1 MISRISVVGLGY
13 VGLPLAC
20 AFAFRSFKVIG
31 LDMDLEKIKL
41 LKEGEAP
48 IYEEGLQELLK
59 KVLEKGSLKITS
71 NYREMVEE
79 SDACFVC
86 VGTPA
91 NLDGSVDLKH
101 IKESIEIISECLRRI
116 DKYFLLVIRS
126 TIPPGT
132 TSNIIKKIVEE
143 KSGKKLGQYGLCFN
157 PEFLRE
163 GKALHDI
170 FNPGRIIIG
179 AVDKKSGKTLL
190 DIYKKFY
197 GEPMPPVLITS
208 PINAE
213 LIKYANNVF
222 LATKISFINMISQ
235 LCQRL
240 PNADV
245 KVVAEGIGMDKRIGR
260 EFLNAGLGWGGS
272 CLPKDVK
279 AFLKF
284 GEEMGLRLKLVESI
298 IEINELQIENAVK
311 LAEDLVGGLNGKRIS
326 ILGLAFKPGTDDVRE
341 SRAIRLIEELLKY
354 NVRIKV
360 HDPKALQKA
369 KKILGD
375 RVSYCKTVEE
385 CLTDSDLCILVTE
398 WPEYKKLKQET
409 LKKYMRKP
417 ALLDCRRLY
426 NPEEF
431 KEIKFAA
438 IGLGPIEMK
447 NSFTYR
453 SYSPFH
459 NDSNITFQEKI

>member
-1 MISRISVVGLGY
+1 MVNRISIVGLGH

-20 AFAFRSFKVIG
+20 AFAFKSFRVIG
-31 LDMDLEKIKL
+31 LDTDLEKIKL

-59 KVLEKGSLKITS
+59 RVLEKGCLKITS
-71 NYREMVEE
+71 SYREMIEE

-86 VGTPA
+86 VGTPS
-91 NLDGSVDLKH
+91 NPDGSVNLKY
-101 IKESIEIISECLRRI
+101 IKEAIEIIGECLRRI
-116 DKYFLLVIRS
+116 DKYFLLIIRS

-132 TSNIIKKIVEE
+132 TSNVIKEIIEE
-143 KSGKKLGQYGLCFN
+143 RSGKRLGQYGLCFN

-170 FNPGRIIIG
+170 FNPDRIIIG
-179 AVDKKSGKTLL
+179 AVDEKSGKILL

-197 GEPMPPVLITS
+197 GEPMPPVIVTN

-235 LCQRL
+235 LCQHL

-272 CLPKDVK
+272 CFPKDVK

-284 GEEMGLRLKLVESI
+284 GVEMGLRLKLVESI
-298 IEINELQIENAVK
+298 IEINESQIENAIK

-360 HDPKALQKA
+360 HDPKAIQKA
-369 KKILGD
+369 KKVLGD
-375 RVSYCKTVEE
+375 KVSYCKTVEE
-385 CLTDSDLCILVTE
+385 CLTDSDLCILATE
-398 WPEYKKLKQET
+398 WPEYKELNQEI

-438 IGLGPIEMK
+438 IGLGPRK
-447 NSFTYR
+447 
-453 SYSPFH
+453 
-459 NDSNITFQEKI
+459 

>member
-1 MISRISVVGLGY
+1 MINRIGVVGLGY

-20 AFAFRSFKVIG
+20 AFASKFFKVIG
-31 LDMDLEKIKL
+31 LDTDSEKIELIK
-41 LKEGEAP
+41 KGETP
-48 IYEEGLQELLK
+48 IHEEGLQELLK
-59 KVLEKGSLKITS
+59 KVLEEGSLKVTS
-71 NYREMVEE
+71 SYREMIEE

-86 VGTPA
+86 VGTPS
-91 NLDGSVDLKH
+91 NPDGSVDLRY
-101 IKESIEIISECLRRI
+101 IKEAVEIIGETLRWV
-116 DKYFLLVIRS
+116 DKYFLLIIRS

-132 TSNIIKKIVEE
+132 TSNLIKNILEE
-143 KSGKKLGQYGLCFN
+143 RSGKKLGQYGLCFN

-163 GKALHDI
+163 GRALHDI
-170 FNPGRIIIG
+170 FNPDRIIIG
-179 AVDKKSGKTLL
+179 AIDEKSRELLL
-190 DIYKKFY
+190 DIYKRFH
-197 GEPMPPVLITS
+197 GESMPPVLITS

-213 LIKYANNVF
+213 LIKYASNVF

-245 KVVAEGIGMDKRIGR
+245 KVVADGIGMDKRIGR
-260 EFLNAGLGWGGS
+260 EFLDAGLGWGGS
-272 CLPKDVK
+272 CFPKDVK

-298 IEINELQIENAVK
+298 IEINESQIENAVK
-311 LAEDLVGGLNGKRIS
+311 LAKELVGGLNGKRIS

-354 NVRIKV
+354 DVEIRV
-360 HDPKALQKA
+360 HDPKALEKA

-375 RVSYCKTVEE
+375 GVTYCKTIEE
-385 CLTDSDLCILVTE
+385 CLTSSDLCILATE
-398 WPEYKKLKQET
+398 WPEYKELNQE
-409 LKKYMRKP
+409 LLRKYMRNP

-426 NPEEF
+426 DPEGF

-438 IGLGPIEMK
+438 IGLGLREMK
-447 NSFTYR
+447 SMR
-453 SYSPFH
+453 V
-459 NDSNITFQEKI
+459 

>member
-1 MISRISVVGLGY
+1 MINRIGVVGLGY

-20 AFAFRSFKVIG
+20 ALASKLFKVVG
-31 LDMDLEKIKL
+31 LDTDLEKIELIK
-41 LKEGEAP
+41 KGEAP

-59 KVLEKGSLKITS
+59 RVLEKGSLRITS
-71 NYREMVEE
+71 SYREMIEE

-86 VGTPA
+86 VGTPS
-91 NLDGSVDLKH
+91 NPDGSVDLRYV
-101 IKESIEIISECLRRI
+101 KETVEVIGESLKWI
-116 DKYFLLVIRS
+116 DKYFLLVVRS

-132 TSNIIKKIVEE
+132 TSNLIRNIIEDR
-143 KSGKKLGQYGLCFN
+143 SGKKLGQYGLCFN

-163 GKALHDI
+163 GRALHDI
-170 FNPGRIIIG
+170 FNPDRIIIG
-179 AVDKKSGKTLL
+179 ALDKRSGELLL
-190 DIYKKFY
+190 DIYRRFH
-197 GEPMPPVLITS
+197 GESMPPVLMTN
-208 PINAE
+208 PTNAE

-240 PNADV
+240 PDADV

-272 CLPKDVK
+272 CFPKDVK

-298 IEINELQIENAVK
+298 IEINESQIENAMR
-311 LAEDLVGGLNGKRIS
+311 LAKELIGDLDGRRIS

-354 NVRIKV
+354 NVEIRV
-360 HDPKALQKA
+360 HDPKALEKA
-369 KKILGD
+369 RKVLGD
-375 RVSYCKTVEE
+375 KVVYCETIEE
-385 CLTDSDLCILVTE
+385 CLIGSDLCILATE
-398 WPEYKKLKQET
+398 WPEYKELSQEMLKR
-409 LKKYMRKP
+409 YMRRP

-426 NPEEF
+426 DPEKF
-431 KEIKFAA
+431 KGIEFAA
-438 IGLGPIEMK
+438 LGLGPRNMK
-447 NSFTYR
+447 N
-453 SYSPFH
+453 P
-459 NDSNITFQEKI
+459 